1 MVKTEASH
9 AFNIGSNPVRVTK
22 VLTRHEPVDII
33 QVVVDNISSSFSV
46 VCLSDGKNAAI
57 SAKKHVCPTKRSADM
72 PAKTDGSSDGYP
84 DSHRRQYPYERDS
97 SFVVN

>member
-1 MVKTEASH
+1 MA
-9 AFNIGSNPVRVTK
+9 
-22 VLTRHEPVDII
+22 
-33 QVVVDNISSSFSV
+33 
-46 VCLSDGKNAAI
+46 KNAAI